1 MWMMWHMADWTHS
14 NPFLTEACCDRL
26 FSVLT
31 PLRHRVRRHVLPQ
44 KWTAWWLGI
53 YAEYIM
59 VIVDIMG
66 IIQSW
71 NIQMPDGVW
80 YFTFEIDARKLPRSL
95 LKKIAESSVSDDWAC
110 LAVLHFF
117 LVLTWETCLLVWW
130 RLKAFRSELLFA
142 NHVSQYWKIYCQHL
156 RQDCQAATFMNMET
170 LTSEPPSCF
179 VGMDFIDFHYL
190 GALGSLPGLSATRW
204 LQVMEKTTFNIITVQ
219 TQVESIRTWFVN
231 PRMIPMIA
239 FGRGKTPSL
248 SDFCYNFIYVQLATT
263 PYLVRVWERTSI
275 VKRLNACLPSAF
287 FSCSGVMIWLI
298 ERSLIRALK

>member
-1 MWMMWHMADWTHS
+1 MSLHAAAWTESGAAVLLQTCSQNRSWWSILPHISMSIYVLDMCYCICINYVYICIYIQMWMMWHMADWSHS

-53 YAEYIM
+53 SAGYIM
-59 VIVDIMG
+59 VIVDIVG

-95 LKKIAESSVSDDWAC
+95 LKKIAESSVSDEWAC

-179 VGMDFIDFHYL
+179 VGIHGFHRFPLFGHL
-190 GALGSLPGLSATRW
+190 GPWAHFLAFRQRAGCRLWRKQLS
-204 LQVMEKTTFNIITVQ
+204 
-219 TQVESIRTWFVN
+219 
-231 PRMIPMIA
+231 
-239 FGRGKTPSL
+239 
-248 SDFCYNFIYVQLATT
+248 
-263 PYLVRVWERTSI
+263 TSSQCRP
-275 VKRLNACLPSAF
+275 K
-287 FSCSGVMIWLI
+287 
-298 ERSLIRALK
+298 

>member
-14 NPFLTEACCDRL
+14 NPFLTEACCDPL

-53 YAEYIM
+53 YAGYIM

-190 GALGSLPGLSATRW
+190 GALGLGLTSWPFGNALAAGYGENNFQHHHSADPSRIHKDMICQPPNDPNDRFRKGQDSFTFRLLLQFYLCSTCDNSLLG
-204 LQVMEKTTFNIITVQ
+204 
-219 TQVESIRTWFVN
+219 ESLRKN
-231 PRMIPMIA
+231 KHR
-239 FGRGKTPSL
+239 
-248 SDFCYNFIYVQLATT
+248 
-263 PYLVRVWERTSI
+263 
-275 VKRLNACLPSAF
+275 
-287 FSCSGVMIWLI
+287 
-298 ERSLIRALK
+298 

>member
-1 MWMMWHMADWTHS
+1 
-14 NPFLTEACCDRL
+14 
-26 FSVLT
+26 
-31 PLRHRVRRHVLPQ
+31 
-44 KWTAWWLGI
+44 
-53 YAEYIM
+53 M

-190 GALGSLPGLSATRW
+190 GALGLGLTSWPFSNALAAGYGENNFQHHHSADPSRIHKDMICQPPNDPNDRFRKGQDSFTFRLLLQFYLCSTCDNSLLG
-204 LQVMEKTTFNIITVQ
+204 
-219 TQVESIRTWFVN
+219 ESLRKN
-231 PRMIPMIA
+231 KHR
-239 FGRGKTPSL
+239 
-248 SDFCYNFIYVQLATT
+248 
-263 PYLVRVWERTSI
+263 
-275 VKRLNACLPSAF
+275 
-287 FSCSGVMIWLI
+287 
-298 ERSLIRALK
+298 